1 MFRRSYSDRR
11 RVGYGEI
18 EIANFEGNK
27 DGADRSQAKGLLT
40 LQLLAP
46 SSSAAQRAQTAD
58 ELLEVDRPAAAVEN
72 VSTGARPMRTRRG
85 NDGGRRSTDVSK
97 CVRHTKREVG

>member
-18 EIANFEGNK
+18 AIANFEGNK

-40 LQLLAP
+40 LQLLVP
-46 SSSAAQRAQTAD
+46 SSSAAERAKTAD

-72 VSTGARPMRTRRG
+72 VSTGARLTTTRRG
-85 NDGGRRSTDVSK
+85 HESGQACSDVARRVRPTGR
-97 CVRHTKREVG
+97 EFG